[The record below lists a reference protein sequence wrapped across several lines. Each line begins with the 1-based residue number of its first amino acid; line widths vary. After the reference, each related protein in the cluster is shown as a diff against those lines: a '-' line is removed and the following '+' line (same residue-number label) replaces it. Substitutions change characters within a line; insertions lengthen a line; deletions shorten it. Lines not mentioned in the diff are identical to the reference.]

1 MVSCEAPFLI
11 YRLHQINFPALARIG
26 SNVTYQT
33 GLNQICAGIEAAL
46 RGETP
51 ERSWRPLLEPWDFAP
66 FLLEKR
72 NHFTGRQW
80 LFRDLDEWRSKQ
92 APPALLI
99 TGEPGIG
106 KSAVVAALVD
116 NNPDGQVLAYHCCR
130 ADTPATLE
138 PTRFVR
144 SLAGMLAARL
154 EGYAGMLEEQG
165 KTCAGPFLSSS
176 ASAS

>member
-46 RGETP
+46 RGKTL
-51 ERSWRPLLEPWDFAP
+51 ERPWRPSLEPWDFAP

-72 NHFTGRQW
+72 NHFTGRQR
-80 LFRDLDEWRSKQ
+80 LFRNLNEWRSKE

-99 TGEPGIG
+99 IGEPGIG
-106 KSAVVAALVD
+106 KSAIVAALVD
-116 NNPDGQVLAYHCCR
+116 G
-130 ADTPATLE
+130 
-138 PTRFVR
+138 
-144 SLAGMLAARL
+144 SL
-154 EGYAGMLEEQG
+154 
-165 KTCAGPFLSSS
+165 
-176 ASAS
+176 